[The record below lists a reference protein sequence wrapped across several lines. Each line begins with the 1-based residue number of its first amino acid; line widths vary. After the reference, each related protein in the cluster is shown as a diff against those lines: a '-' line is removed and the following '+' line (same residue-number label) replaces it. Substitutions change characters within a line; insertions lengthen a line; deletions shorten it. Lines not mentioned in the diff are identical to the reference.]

1 MQTPVNYITTWFY
14 KESKEEASFYPQLG
28 QKGNSSLVHSIYMQI
43 QVPFFVTFKH
53 YNPEAKFIF
62 FTNLT
67 KEDLP
72 DYLTR
77 LFCTLDV
84 EVVTLPY
91 TCKPPK
97 DWYPAWQNQFYL
109 YDILKYMDTRMQ
121 ENDTLLISDADCLCH
136 TSLDTLFEAVRKD
149 GSALYEFITDRQY
162 SINGITLPQMEEVY
176 RACYGKEVKG
186 SMTYYGGEFVAFRK
200 DVISKINVAFP
211 ELWAFNL
218 EYGKQ
223 HPFKLNEEAHLL
235 SLLAEHL
242 QIRNTTANRYV
253 KRMWTTP
260 HFNNVQPGDEN
271 YPVWHLPYEKKRGLY
286 YLYKLIEKDGGEI
299 TDETDFWKKA
309 GRYTGIPHISL
320 HKRVKDRLTTLWM
333 KLK

>member
-1 MQTPVNYITTWFY
+1 MHTPVNYITTWFY

-28 QKGNSSLVHSIYMQI
+28 QKGSSSLVHSIYMQI

-53 YNPEAKFIF
+53 YNPDAQFIF
-62 FTNLT
+62 FTNLNQ
-67 KEDLP
+67 KELP
-72 DYLTR
+72 DYLIR
-77 LFCTLDV
+77 LFHKLNV

-109 YDILKYMDTRMQ
+109 YDILKYMDDRMQ
-121 ENDTLLISDADCLCH
+121 ENDTLLISDADCLCR
-136 TSLDTLFEAVRKD
+136 TPLNTLFNAVRKD
-149 GSALYEFITDRQY
+149 GSALYEFITDRVY
-162 SINGITLPQMEEVY
+162 SINGITLPQMEEIY
-176 RACYGKEVKG
+176 QSCYGKEAT
-186 SMTYYGGEFVAFRK
+186 SSITYYGGEFVALRK
-200 DVISKINVAFP
+200 DIISKINIAYP
-211 ELWAFNL
+211 QLWAFNL

-223 HPFKLNEEAHLL
+223 HPFKLNEEAHIL

-242 QIRNTTANRYV
+242 NIRNKTANRYV

-286 YLYKLIEKDGGEI
+286 YLYRLIGEKSEI
-299 TDETDFWKKA
+299 TDEADFWEKA
-309 GRYTGIPHISL
+309 GKYTGIPHIRL
-320 HKRVKDRLTTLWM
+320 KKKVKDRLTTLWM
-333 KLK
+333 KFK